1 MPCTRRSGNLSLL
14 INILTTNR
22 RRGYKI
28 GKRRRGRWP
37 VYCSAL
43 RKLVARVS
51 RALSFMKVVQIGQ
64 RPMRATWDLQVGACG
79 SPGRRARTGQGA
91 TGRATTDGTVLKRLH
106 ERDVA
111 SELLVLSGSAEVAEP
126 SDGRDDQREGVGQ
139 GRTSG
144 AAARDGSPRLTQ
156 GPRYLTASMT
166 RCGSAPHTTPAAA
179 PHLRRGRKPTGGS
192 TRGTFFA
199 NQTDSAARCGACQS
213 LHPKSVGL
221 SVSRGAK
228 LTRQCCKTN

>member
-1 MPCTRRSGNLSLL
+1 LPCTCRSGNLSLL

-51 RALSFMKVVQIGQ
+51 RALSFMKVAQSGQ

-126 SDGRDDQREGVGQ
+126 GDGRDDQREGVGQ

-166 RCGSAPHTTPAAA
+166 RCGSARTQRLPPRRISGVAAS
-179 PHLRRGRKPTGGS
+179 RREGPLPGPCSR
-192 TRGTFFA
+192 TRPIV
-199 NQTDSAARCGACQS
+199 Q
-213 LHPKSVGL
+213 
-221 SVSRGAK
+221 RGAEPASHFTQSRWVCRFH
-228 LTRQCCKTN
+228 LARS

>member
-1 MPCTRRSGNLSLL
+1 MPCTCRSGNLSLL

-51 RALSFMKVVQIGQ
+51 RALSFMKVAQSGQ
-64 RPMRATWDLQVGACG
+64 WRAARHLGFAGCGSCG
-79 SPGRRARTGQGA
+79 SPGKRARTAQGA

-126 SDGRDDQREGVGQ
+126 GDGRDDQREGVGQ

-166 RCGSAPHTTPAAA
+166 RLRVSPAHNACRRAA
-179 PHLRRGRKPTGGS
+179 SQAWPQADGR
-192 TRGTFFA
+192 F
-199 NQTDSAARCGACQS
+199 
-213 LHPKSVGL
+213 HPRDL
-221 SVSRGAK
+221 FREPD
-228 LTRQCCKTN
+228 R